1 MANRATGR
9 AARTSTA
16 AKSQSHPAARNLA
29 GQPAGV
35 PRYASAARVRASTIP
50 QRGDGTAE
58 SAADRAA
65 GNWRH
70 PEHFDSASSS
80 SASLASTSSSQAE
93 AIARNTTGGKALPD
107 RWQQEAQSR
116 FGIDTDVIRVHDD
129 SAAARLAT
137 GFGAN
142 AVTVGTNIFFAPNRY
157 APGSP
162 AGEHL
167 LAHELAHVAQQ
178 GGEPRAVQFN
188 LAQTMPVPLGSFDMN
203 MTTVAATATANP
215 GMSGTI
221 RFDPDPNGPYSAE
234 IGLVQA
240 INITDVGGA
249 SNPASGM
256 PVNWNNIT
264 DVNTGVQGTEAGRME
279 MMTTGTDGAP
289 AGWYIDSLPSATP
302 RGGQIGPNYIEHFG
316 IGGNNQ
322 FGWLR
327 SPTDFGPASLWDFPN
342 MSFDVDFDFETVA
355 KGTDNQTVYG
365 GVDWGFHIRS
375 GAVVG
380 SSEYAQ
386 AHGGASSTFT
396 EALERFRG
404 YYVHEPV
411 VLYFDTDQDLPIA
424 GEETKLDDIPDYLA
438 RYPDVNVSI
447 DGWADVRG
455 GETHNFDLAQRR
467 ADAVDTLLLTLGVDP
482 ARIVWSF
489 GMGESDQFSQ
499 HGTAAGTAQPI
510 DAGRLRANRRAVVSF
525 EHTVSNHPMVMP

>member
-1 MANRATGR
+1 
-9 AARTSTA
+9 
-16 AKSQSHPAARNLA
+16 
-29 GQPAGV
+29 
-35 PRYASAARVRASTIP
+35 
-50 QRGDGTAE
+50 
-58 SAADRAA
+58 
-65 GNWRH
+65 
-70 PEHFDSASSS
+70 
-80 SASLASTSSSQAE
+80 
-93 AIARNTTGGKALPD
+93 
-107 RWQQEAQSR
+107 
-116 FGIDTDVIRVHDD
+116 
-129 SAAARLAT
+129 
-137 GFGAN
+137 
-142 AVTVGTNIFFAPNRY
+142 
-157 APGSP
+157 
-162 AGEHL
+162 
-167 LAHELAHVAQQ
+167 
-178 GGEPRAVQFN
+178 
-188 LAQTMPVPLGSFDMN
+188 
-203 MTTVAATATANP
+203 
-215 GMSGTI
+215 
-221 RFDPDPNGPYSAE
+221 
-234 IGLVQA
+234 
-240 INITDVGGA
+240 
-249 SNPASGM
+249 
-256 PVNWNNIT
+256 
-264 DVNTGVQGTEAGRME
+264 

-467 ADAVDTLLLTLGVDP
+467 ADAVHTLLLTLGVDP